1 MNILLLVVEPAQ
13 TLRLR
18 LTNMFSTEYVNVVV
32 KIEEQVIKVIHKMRQ
47 DSPNDK
53 ESGGMLIGSIFTDSN
68 DIVIRDYTLPQK
80 GDYQSRY
87 RFIRREKSHNALLQK
102 KWEVSNKTVMYF
114 GEWHTHPEMDP
125 HYSPQDIRNWKNLL
139 SKSNTFSDYLVFI
152 IGGINFYKVWVGSR
166 ENGDI
171 VLVYKGAYNES
182 NKFN

>member
-1 MNILLLVVEPAQ
+1 MISIEWENILIE
-13 TLRLR
+13 
-18 LTNMFSTEYVNVVV
+18 
-32 KIEEQVIKVIHKMRQ
+32 IEEEVIKVIQSMRQ
-47 DSPNDK
+47 DKPTDK
-53 ESGGMLIGSIFTDSN
+53 ESGGMLIGSILTESI

-102 KWEVSNKTVMYF
+102 KWEKNNKTVMYF

-125 HYSPQDIRNWKNLL
+125 NYSPQDIRNWKNLI

-152 IGGINFYKVWVGSR
+152 IGGINFYKIWIGSR
-166 ENGDI
+166 ENGDV

-182 NKFN
+182 Y